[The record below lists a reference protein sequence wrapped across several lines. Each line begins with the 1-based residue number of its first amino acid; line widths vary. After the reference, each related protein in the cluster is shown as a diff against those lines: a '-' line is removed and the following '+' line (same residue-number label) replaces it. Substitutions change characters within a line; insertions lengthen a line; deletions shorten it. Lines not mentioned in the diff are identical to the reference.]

1 MTAPCTA
8 VPLPG
13 GRPVPS
19 GMAAISQAAISAS
32 VMGLP
37 SFGVSAA
44 IATEPNGRTSAAASK
59 VLRVNMFDL
68 PGAADAPARE
78 AVVVLIGEPER
89 VRHRFL
95 GLAPR
100 GHKVLPQRLRVAGL
114 VPGAALQ
121 HGGLAVPA
129 PWHVEARE
137 CLRMHRS
144 RKPGGAPAFAAA
156 GGTHTLG

>member
-13 GRPVPS
+13 GNPVPS

-32 VMGLP
+32 VIGLP
-37 SFGVSAA
+37 SFGASAA

-59 VLRVNMFDL
+59 VLRVNMLDL

-95 GLAPR
+95 GLAPGR
-100 GHKVLPQRLRVAGL
+100 DEVLPQRLCIAGL
-114 VPGAALQ
+114 IPGAALQ

-129 PWHVEARE
+129 PRHVEARE
-137 CLRMHRS
+137 CLWMHRS
-144 RKPGGAPAFAAA
+144 PQRGV
-156 GGTHTLG
+156 

>member
-1 MTAPCTA
+1 MGAPCAA

-13 GRPVPS
+13 GKPAPS

-32 VMGLP
+32 VIGLP

-44 IATEPNGRTSAAASK
+44 TATGQNVRTSEAASK
-59 VLRVNMFDL
+59 VLRVYMLDL

-78 AVVVLIGEPER
+78 AVVVLVGEPER
-89 VRHRFL
+89 VGDRFL
-95 GLAPR
+95 GFTPCRHEVLA
-100 GHKVLPQRLRVAGL
+100 QRLRVAGL

-129 PWHVEARE
+129 PRHAEA
-137 CLRMHRS
+137 
-144 RKPGGAPAFAAA
+144 
-156 GGTHTLG
+156 